1 MSRKNRD
8 VLNMPIGHTELEADF
23 KEYID
28 GADRYR
34 FSYPKNWFVQEA
46 IWDTDV
52 RAVTANSPEGYFWIL
67 ASYPESIDLMSTAK
81 SVLELMKGE
90 YNHLEETPLERR
102 IAGYVLSGFEMNFYY
117 LDLVNNAS
125 VLALKKN
132 GRSWI
137 IFHQGTDM
145 LKLLGEKFSCGD
157 VFDAITYSFLTSI
170 SERAERD
177 QAERNQAVGR

>member
-1 MSRKNRD
+1 MSKNHRD

-28 GADRYR
+28 SADRYR

-67 ASYPESIDLMSTAK
+67 ASYPESIDLLSTAK
-81 SVLELMKGE
+81 EVLDTMKGE
-90 YNHLEETPLERR
+90 YNHLEDTPLRRR
-102 IAGYVLSGFEMNFYY
+102 IAGYVLTGFEMNFYF

-125 VLALKKN
+125 VLALKAN

-137 IFHQGTDM
+137 IFHQGTDQ
-145 LKLLGEKFSCGD
+145 LKLLGEKFSCEE
-157 VFDAITYSFLTSI
+157 VFDAITYSFLSSI
-170 SERAERD
+170 SERTEES
-177 QAERNQAVGR
+177 QAARGQG